1 MVQSHNATLLDL
13 SEFKHINNNAYP
25 IVFAYNGRD
34 HFCPTKFCT
43 AGQYNH
49 WKTQKELGSLLGAS
63 MHFCAEIDVAELQP
77 DVCQAIA
84 EVKACIAKNL
94 PVISKH
100 GVGYYEQ
107 RRKKKISTY
116 RGPAVDPSG
125 VEVPLPPG
133 PEDPPPSSSSTPA
146 APAGKGKK
154 RGRQGFTCAECG
166 VTKYRKPDFEGHLW
180 SKHGLGTP
188 IVCNLGECENASY
201 SSQSSLKQHI
211 RTMHE
216 NKFKFNCKKC
226 KYGTDNQD
234 CLTSH
239 RINKHKEKFITKSGK
254 KVEFKCKLCYKIFS
268 APHLLRK
275 HERTVECT
283 TEKTLPCPDCAKM
296 FKTQEGLEYHKQQQH
311 QGQKSPC
318 PTCGKMVAEKSM
330 PNHMKIHSGQRAL
343 KRAREFRAKTERRKR
358 AFFFPSS
365 ILAKRKV
372 IARKKAA
379 TSKSAPAKI
388 RKSPCGRK
396 AE

>member
-1 MVQSHNATLLDL
+1 MVQSHNATLLDP
-13 SEFKHINNNAYP
+13 SDFKHINNNAYP

-63 MHFCAEIDVAELQP
+63 MHVCAEIDVAELPP

-116 RGPAVDPSG
+116 RGPAVDPTG

-133 PEDPPPSSSSTPA
+133 PEDPPPSSSSTRA

-188 IVCNLGECENASY
+188 IVCNLGECENALY

-216 NKFKFNCKKC
+216 NKF
-226 KYGTDNQD
+226 
-234 CLTSH
+234 
-239 RINKHKEKFITKSGK
+239 
-254 KVEFKCKLCYKIFS
+254 
-268 APHLLRK
+268 
-275 HERTVECT
+275 
-283 TEKTLPCPDCAKM
+283 
-296 FKTQEGLEYHKQQQH
+296 
-311 QGQKSPC
+311 
-318 PTCGKMVAEKSM
+318 
-330 PNHMKIHSGQRAL
+330 
-343 KRAREFRAKTERRKR
+343 
-358 AFFFPSS
+358 
-365 ILAKRKV
+365 
-372 IARKKAA
+372 
-379 TSKSAPAKI
+379 
-388 RKSPCGRK
+388 
-396 AE
+396 